1 MKKEELKFENTRKD
15 LSKFEISRTLTFESS
30 KWLAGVIAAP
40 ILATVAFCYMKMT
53 EIPFDIY
60 KWLAIPFVI
69 IFVYSLV
76 HYIPEVCDE
85 FRNRKKASHSNG
97 ERENYSVSV
106 EKLSH
111 IAEETVCYRSGG
123 RQHRIKTIHV
133 YYFYSGISWR
143 APTTHRHYDW
153 SREYNLTPSGLYN
166 TSVKDD
172 EFYYITHKGA
182 SNSAY
187 IYNTKFFELKE
198 DATSKNTESL

>member
-1 MKKEELKFENTRKD
+1 MKKEELKIENIKKDLAKCEIMRTTRKSSNW
-15 LSKFEISRTLTFESS
+15 LS
-30 KWLAGVIAAP
+30 GVIAAP
-40 ILATVAFCYMKMT
+40 ILAILAFTYMKFT

-76 HYIPEVCDE
+76 HYISEVRDE
-85 FRNRKKASHSNG
+85 LRDRKKVSNSNG
-97 ERENYSVSV
+97 EREDYSVSV

-111 IAEETVCYRSGG
+111 ITEETYTFVRA
-123 RQHRIKTIHV
+123 HRHHIRTVRI

-143 APTTHRHYDW
+143 EPTTHRHYNW
-153 SREYNLTPSGLYN
+153 SPEYNLTPSGLYN

-172 EFYYITHKGA
+172 EFYYITLKGA

-187 IYNTKFFELKE
+187 IYNTKFFELKDVKPKE
-198 DATSKNTESL
+198 NTENV